1 MFCVK
6 VDGFSQEWKPD
17 TVAARDIMD
26 EEHLLS
32 FENKLG
38 RKIKLSPSSIKLFA
52 FGNRQN
58 LNIIGKF
65 NAVLR
70 AGVRSVYSTIFVT
83 KERYQYPL
91 LCEDSLYKLGLIS
104 FNKKFITYQMKRTR
118 RSVVV
123 NPQLI
128 DGSDT
133 RVAGG
138 AVYNQGRKNDKPRRV
153 MVFSSSK
160 KDYRWE
166 DQLVYREGC
175 SIPLDGV
182 QDERPLTSRCRS
194 EWGHNNLSTYN
205 IKRSNDSIHEKPSK
219 RAIPMRNMGRGDMQN
234 LYGTKRQLIR

>member
-1 MFCVK
+1 MNYSDDAINNDAISNEGTSTDTDSDYDLIGAVREVGENKSNKKSAMFCVK

-17 TVAARDIMD
+17 TVAARNIMD
-26 EEHLLS
+26 EEHFLS

-118 RSVVV
+118 RSVVINQKLKLPFHRPIV
-123 NPQLI
+123 T
-128 DGSDT
+128 GSDL
-133 RVAGG
+133 
-138 AVYNQGRKNDKPRRV
+138 
-153 MVFSSSK
+153 
-160 KDYRWE
+160 E
-166 DQLVYREGC
+166 
-175 SIPLDGV
+175 
-182 QDERPLTSRCRS
+182 
-194 EWGHNNLSTYN
+194 
-205 IKRSNDSIHEKPSK
+205 
-219 RAIPMRNMGRGDMQN
+219 
-234 LYGTKRQLIR
+234 